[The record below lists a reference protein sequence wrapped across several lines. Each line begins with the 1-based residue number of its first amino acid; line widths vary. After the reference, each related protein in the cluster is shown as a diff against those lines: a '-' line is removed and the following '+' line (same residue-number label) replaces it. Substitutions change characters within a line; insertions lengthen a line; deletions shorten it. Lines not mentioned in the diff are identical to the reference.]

1 MISSRKE
8 AIQIFLS
15 STVSKL
21 GIILLVVLL
30 VFSIYALT
38 AFPPD
43 YGKLIWNNPKA
54 WENYPKSAPPA
65 WINMFAPF
73 KHFEHKILTSSEPVV
88 FKAPDGT
95 TKMIYYF
102 DLDYTADEFPTFLS
116 MSVKGVK
123 YWKSPPVIA
132 VKLMQPNG
140 KVIDIMSFA
149 VSPPRSEEKPP
160 YIRFSKEPLTL
171 KIDSDTSVWRSI
183 SAFLKENY
191 GLNLSPSK
199 IGENP
204 ERFLFG
210 SPEEGNFSTPMKG
223 KYRFEVVATLY
234 DDKDSIDKIS
244 LVLGG
249 SVYGLLGTDVIGR
262 DIAIGVLL
270 GFPTSLFI
278 GIVTSVIVTLIGG
291 LLGIVGG
298 YVGGKTDEVIQ
309 RISDV
314 VYNLP
319 LLPLTIF
326 LIFLMGSSIWNI
338 VLILIIF
345 GWPGLTILTR
355 SIALQ
360 LRESQFIEAAKAF
373 GSSSRRIIFKHML
386 PQVTPFIVA
395 QMIFYV
401 PTFILLEAALS
412 FLGLGDPSL
421 PTWGQMLE
429 LGFRNGAIYMG
440 LWWWIIPPGIMIVLT
455 AFTFVLIALGME
467 PVVNPRLRRG

>member
-1 MISSRKE
+1 MMSSKRE

-15 STVSKL
+15 SSVSKL

-30 VFSIYALT
+30 AFSIYALT

-43 YGKLIWNNPKA
+43 YGKLVWNNPKA

-65 WINMFAPF
+65 WINIFAHF
-73 KHFEHKILTSSEPVV
+73 KHFEHKILESSEPVV

-116 MSVKGVK
+116 MSIKDVK
-123 YWKSPPVIA
+123 YWKSPPVIL
-132 VKLMQPNG
+132 VKLVRPDG
-140 KVIDIMSFA
+140 KAIDIMSFA
-149 VSPPRSEEKPP
+149 VSSPRSGEKPP
-160 YIRFSKEPLTL
+160 YVRFEKEPLTL
-171 KIDSDTSVWRSI
+171 KIDSDKNVWRSI
-183 SAFLKENY
+183 STFLKENY
-191 GLNLSPSK
+191 GMDLSPSK

-204 ERFLFG
+204 EQFLFG
-210 SPEEGNFSTPMKG
+210 SPAEGNFSTPMKG
-223 KYRFEVVATLY
+223 EYRFEVVATLY
-234 DDKDSIDKIS
+234 DDKDSINHIS

-338 VLILIIF
+338 VLILIVF

-373 GSSSRRIIFKHML
+373 GSSPRRIIFRHML

-440 LWWWIIPPGIMIVLT
+440 LWWWIIPPGVMIVLT

-467 PVVNPRLRRG
+467 PVVNPRLRTG